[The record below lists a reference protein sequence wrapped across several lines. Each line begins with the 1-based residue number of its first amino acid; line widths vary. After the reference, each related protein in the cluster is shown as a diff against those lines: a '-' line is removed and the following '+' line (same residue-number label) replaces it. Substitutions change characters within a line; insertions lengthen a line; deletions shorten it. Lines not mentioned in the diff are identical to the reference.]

1 MIRLC
6 HWKEKPRLG
15 RQRLATRALGQY
27 CSLGAGLRRG
37 HMGEGARAPV
47 MWLGFRFW
55 SRSLRHLNVGG
66 LSLKKYLGAKLKGF
80 FRKDEACEHYLL
92 NWARQIYDRKDILG
106 LQDLIKLVMRPL
118 QSRHMVDAYLKMPH
132 RAMEEL
138 WWLNSLGFIGRMPG
152 RDMEINYFIMQS
164 AVSVPPDLVLDL
176 SSDTVL
182 PTPWHPSSIVNMIGR
197 IGPGRPLG
205 KFKQSTN
212 HRVTFMSPINLGWV
226 DGGNHSI
233 TQPIVSVEGQRSY
246 CRLG

>member
-1 MIRLC
+1 M
-6 HWKEKPRLG
+6 
-15 RQRLATRALGQY
+15 
-27 CSLGAGLRRG
+27 
-37 HMGEGARAPV
+37 
-47 MWLGFRFW
+47 
-55 SRSLRHLNVGG
+55 
-66 LSLKKYLGAKLKGF
+66 KKYLGAKLKGF

-233 TQPIVSVEGQRSY
+233 TQAIISGEGQLVPNVYLDVTEVVKRIYFDGKAWRCIGSGEKRGQPRY
-246 CRLG
+246 VELGLVWEISRLIVNLKESSNDSGADDRDCVS